1 MIRLWLSVP
10 FFVLIFC
17 CSWAGSTLKVNA
29 KAAKTLFGSVQT
41 GSNQTPSAIGTYAK
55 GCLAGAD
62 QLAESGPTWQAMRL
76 SRNRNWGHPETI
88 DYIKKLSQLASNLSG
103 WNGLYIGDISQPRG
117 GPMLSGHVSHQIGL
131 DVDIWLRRADDLS
144 LSRARREQ
152 ISSISL
158 RRAKG
163 AYINNKWS
171 SQHLELLKYAAQDP
185 RVARIF
191 IFPGAKVKMCRQAG
205 ADRAWLRKIRPWY
218 GHHAHFH
225 VRLKCPAGL
234 QSCVNQ
240 PPPPKGDGCKEA
252 EKWVARILNPPKVK
266 PKLQGPPRPKARPKP
281 KRTLK
286 LADLPGQCRYVL
298 NAK

>member
-1 MIRLWLSVP
+1 MIRFWHSASLFL
-10 FFVLIFC
+10 LLFC
-17 CSWAGSTLKVNA
+17 CIFTGSALQVGAT
-29 KAAKTLFGSVQT
+29 AAKTLFGSAQT
-41 GSNQTPSAIGTYAK
+41 GSDQAPSAFGSYAK
-55 GCLAGAD
+55 GCLAGAE

-88 DYIKKLSQLASNLSG
+88 DYIQKLSQRARNLRG

-117 GPMLSGHVSHQIGL
+117 GPMLSGHASHQNGL

-144 LSRARREQ
+144 LSPAQREE
-152 ISSISL
+152 ILSTSL
-158 RRAKG
+158 RRAQG
-163 AYINNKWS
+163 AYINDKWTG
-171 SQHLELLKYAAQDP
+171 QHLQLLKYAAQDP

-191 IFPGAKVKMCRQAG
+191 IFPGAKVKMCKQASG
-205 ADRAWLRKIRPWY
+205 DRAWLRKIRPWW
-218 GHHAHFH
+218 GHHSHFH

-234 QSCVNQ
+234 QDCVNQ

-266 PKLQGPPRPKARPKP
+266 PKPPGPPRPKARPKP
-281 KRTLK
+281 KRALQ
-286 LADLPGQCRYVL
+286 LADLPGQCRNVL